1 MAALKKNGT
10 ELMRLRRVDDTGI
23 GNADLEIVI
32 SVRSNGWLLK
42 SSRWLMGP
50 KQPFKYNHQWKQW
63 VRFRPFDE
71 KTTSTMPQ
79 QVQYLLNDRGYVA
92 VKGTLDDVIE
102 GWQKLVA
109 GAR

>member
-42 SSRWLMGP
+42 SSRWLG
-50 KQPFKYNHQWKQW
+50 PFKENHQWKQW
-63 VRFRPFDE
+63 VRFKPFDE